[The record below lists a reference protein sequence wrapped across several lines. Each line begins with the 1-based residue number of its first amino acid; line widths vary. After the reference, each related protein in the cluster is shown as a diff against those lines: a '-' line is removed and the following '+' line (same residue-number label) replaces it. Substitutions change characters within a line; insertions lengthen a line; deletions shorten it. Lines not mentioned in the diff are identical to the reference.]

1 MHSQSI
7 FVSVKYDVLVR
18 PIILILGPTAGG
30 KTSLAIKLAQSL
42 PDGGECVCADSMQ
55 IYTRMDIGTAKPTKE
70 EQEAAPHHLFDLI
83 EPSEQGFTVDS
94 WLTLANKTIDEIR
107 NRGKWPIVVGG
118 TNLYVQSL
126 LFGMFDAPCANP
138 TRRAELDEHSNEK
151 LREILQ
157 ALDPVATTRIH
168 INDRRRTIRAIEV
181 CEMTGKPISEQPSQW
196 NGQSPRED
204 ARIIG
209 LDWQVGK
216 INRRINK
223 RVKQMMDAGLLEE
236 VTSLQHE
243 LCPQAAEAL
252 GYKQLLEHLR
262 GDCDLEHAVER
273 IKILTRRY
281 AKAQRTWLKRF
292 KVLPR
297 THFIEICEKQPQVIA
312 EEALTHAFV
321 GNSSDIEA

>member
-1 MHSQSI
+1 M
-7 FVSVKYDVLVR
+7 R

-30 KTSLAIKLAQSL
+30 KTALSISLANTLEG
-42 PDGGECVCADSMQ
+42 GGECICADSMQ
-55 IYTRMDIGTAKPTKE
+55 IYKRMDIGTAKPTQVE
-70 EQEAAPHHLFDLI
+70 RNAAPHHLLDMI
-83 EPSEQGFTVDS
+83 EPSEKGFTVDT
-94 WLTLANKTIDEIR
+94 WLTLANQTIEEIR
-107 NRGKWPIVVGG
+107 ARGKWPIIVGG

-126 LFGMFDAPCANP
+126 LFGMFDAPSANP
-138 TRRAELDEHSNEK
+138 ARRAELEECTNEA

-157 ALDPVATTRIH
+157 KLDREATTRIH

-181 CEMTGKPISEQPSQW
+181 CEITGNTISELQSQW

-209 LDWQVGK
+209 LNWQVGK

-223 RVKQMMDAGLLEE
+223 RVKNMMDQGLLQE
-236 VTSLQHE
+236 VTALQHE
-243 LCPQAAEAL
+243 IGQQASEAL

-262 GDCDLEHAVER
+262 GTCDLEHAIER

-281 AKAQRTWLKRF
+281 AKAQRTWLRRF

-297 THFIEICEKQPQVIA
+297 THFIEIDEKQPQVIA
-312 EEALTHAFV
+312 AEALTHAISGDFSHFV
-321 GNSSDIEA
+321 T